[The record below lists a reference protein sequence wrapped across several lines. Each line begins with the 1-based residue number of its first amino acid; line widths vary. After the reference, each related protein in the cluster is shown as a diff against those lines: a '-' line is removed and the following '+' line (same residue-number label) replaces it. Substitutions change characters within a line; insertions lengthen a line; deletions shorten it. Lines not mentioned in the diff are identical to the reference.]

1 VERLENV
8 KQDEL
13 KHKADEGVEV
23 QNERELIQNELV
35 AVEVSEVSESE
46 SIEEE
51 YVYVGPTQIEDEP
64 IAAVDE
70 AKGGLRGAIDE
81 PEGSESVNDDIVLFE
96 HESHK
101 EEVTTVVHMENDG
114 VSLENNKSNDETAF
128 EL

>member
-1 VERLENV
+1 MERLENV

-13 KHKADEGVEV
+13 KQKTDEGVEV
-23 QNERELIQNELV
+23 QNERELIQNKPV
-35 AVEVSEVSESE
+35 ATEGSEVSESE

-70 AKGGLRGAIDE
+70 AKGGLRGATDE

-96 HESHK
+96 HETHEDK
-101 EEVTTVVHMENDG
+101 VTTVVHMENDG